1 MMLLPVFIFGQNVV
15 KGTVTEQSTS
25 IPLPGV
31 NVIIK
36 GTTTGTTTD
45 FDGNYQIAA
54 NNGDIIVFSY
64 VGYATQELTY
74 SGQSNLNVQLAEDAA
89 QLDEVIV
96 IGYGTTTRKDATG
109 SVEAI
114 TAEGFTKGNIV
125 TPENLINGRIAGVSV
140 NTSGAPG
147 SGSEIRIRGGA
158 SINASNDPLIIIDG
172 LPIDNKGVTGSRGV
186 LSSINLTISIR
197 SRF

>member
-1 MMLLPVFIFGQNVV
+1 MFGQNVV
-15 KGTVTEQSTS
+15 TGTVTEQSTS

-45 FDGNYQIAA
+45 FDGNYQIEA

-64 VGYATQELTY
+64 VGYASQEITY
-74 SGQSNLNVQLAEDAA
+74 SGQSTLDIQLAEDAA
-89 QLDEVIV
+89 QLDEVVV

-114 TAEGFTKGNIV
+114 T
-125 TPENLINGRIAGVSV
+125 
-140 NTSGAPG
+140 
-147 SGSEIRIRGGA
+147 
-158 SINASNDPLIIIDG
+158 
-172 LPIDNKGVTGSRGV
+172 
-186 LSSINLTISIR
+186 
-197 SRF
+197 